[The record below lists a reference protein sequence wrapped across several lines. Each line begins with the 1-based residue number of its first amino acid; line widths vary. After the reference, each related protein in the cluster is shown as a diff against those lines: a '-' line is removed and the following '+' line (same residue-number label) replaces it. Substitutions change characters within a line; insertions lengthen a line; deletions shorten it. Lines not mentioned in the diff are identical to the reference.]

1 MIEVSPDLLAFLREE
16 EARSR
21 NDELLEEAETA
32 LKSYNGEE
40 YGDEEDGR
48 SRVVTRDVA
57 EVIDQMEVSVLRV
70 FVSGDRVVEFEPKS
84 QEQVQAADDATEEI
98 SRDFTRNGYRLLHD
112 WFKEGNLAALGI
124 VKSAVEVKK
133 ERVEFHVPAM
143 LMDDLPEGVQVI
155 EGDEPFEDEDGILKL
170 KVAALQDGKPTFKDY
185 LVPLEEFRV
194 SPDART
200 LDEAPYVAHAVE
212 KTLSELV
219 EMGFDRETVE
229 DLHIEDYRHT
239 LADAR
244 SSFDDN
250 RFDERKGMMRKVIL
264 LEEYA
269 RFDADGD
276 GIAELLCVH
285 RVGETVLAIE
295 ACDYQPFVA
304 YCPFPMPGRLVGQSL
319 ADKVIDIQ
327 RVNTVLNRLA
337 LDGLY
342 YNLAPGTLLHESAIG
357 DTTIDDLLNWRPNRV
372 VRWQGSV
379 APIPEQRNDV
389 SAVAFQAMEF
399 MIGQREARTG
409 ITRLNQGLDADALNK
424 TATGT
429 ALMQAQGQQME
440 EYLARNFGESV
451 AQLFRLK
458 LKQRKRYGQPIQLR
472 VDGQFRDI
480 DPSQY
485 DEDMDVVIRVGLGSG
500 KKEQR
505 LAYRMQMLGIQQQV
519 MAAQLPI
526 VSQEHIYKSIAG
538 LVRDANLGSP
548 ADFVADPETL
558 KDPQTG
564 QMPPQPPSPEEQKA
578 QAELQLQ
585 QAKMQGDQQIQ
596 AQKLDGMREEAMLK
610 AQLAQQVA
618 ETEAQ
623 LARDKAEFEA
633 QQARDKFE
641 FEKALALEKLAF
653 EERRSERDAARRDYE
668 TDAKVSKNREGG
680 KLDE

>member
-1 MIEVSPDLLAFLREE
+1 MIEVAPELLNFLREE
-16 EARSR
+16 ESRSR
-21 NDELLEEAETA
+21 NEELLSQAETA

-70 FVSGDRVVEFEPKS
+70 FVSGDRVVEFEPRT
-84 QEQVQAADDATEEI
+84 QDQVEIADNATEEI

-112 WFKEGNLAALGI
+112 WFKEGNLTALGV
-124 VKSAVEVKK
+124 VKSAVEKK
-133 ERVEFHVPAM
+133 LERVEQIVPEIAIP
-143 LMDDLPEGVQVI
+143 DDVLEGEPTGETDPEFGMPLYRVVT
-155 EGDEPFEDEDGILKL
+155 
-170 KVAALQDGKPTFKDY
+170 LQERPPVFKDY

-194 SPDART
+194 SPDARC
-200 LDEAPYVAHAVE
+200 LDEAPYLAHAVE

-219 EMGFDRETVE
+219 EMGFDRAEVE
-229 DLHIEDYRHT
+229 ELHFEDDRNT

-244 SSFDDN
+244 SITDLGRN
-250 RFDERKGMMRKVIL
+250 DERKGMMRKVIL

-285 RVGETVLAIE
+285 RVGNTVLAIE
-295 ACDYQPFVA
+295 PCDYQPFVA

-342 YNLAPGTLLHESAIG
+342 YNLAPGTMLEESAIG
-357 DTTIDDLLNWRPNRV
+357 DTTIEDLLNWRPNRI
-372 VRWQGSV
+372 VRYKGAIQ
-379 APIPEQRNDV
+379 PLPEARNDV

-440 EYLARNFGESV
+440 EYLARNFGEALS
-451 AQLFRLK
+451 QLFRLK
-458 LKQRKRYGQPIQLR
+458 LKQRKRYGQPVSLR
-472 VDGQFRDI
+472 VDGQFKQV

-485 DEDMDVVIRVGLGSG
+485 DEEMDVIIRVGLGSG
-500 KKEQR
+500 RKEQR
-505 LAYRMQMLGIQQQV
+505 LQYRMQMLDIQERCM
-519 MAAQLPI
+519 MAGLPI
-526 VSQEHIYKSIAG
+526 VSPEHIYKSISG
-538 LVRDANLGSP
+538 LVKDANLGSP
-548 ADFVADPETL
+548 ADFVADPSSPEV
-558 KDPQTG
+558 KQ
-564 QMPPQPPSPEEQKA
+564 QMAQPKEPSPEEQKA
-578 QAELQLQ
+578 QAEMQLQ
-585 QAKMQGDQQIQ
+585 AAKMQGEQQLQ
-596 AQKLDGMREEAMLK
+596 AQKLDAMREEAAVK
-610 AQLAQQVA
+610 ADLARQVA
-618 ETEAQ
+618 ETDAQ
-623 LARDKAEFEA
+623 LAREKAMFEA

-641 FEKALALEKLAF
+641 FEKELAVEKLQF
-653 EERRSERDAARRDYE
+653 EERRAASDAARRDKE
-668 TDAKVSKNREGG
+668 TDAKVSANRPGG